1 MGCFCCSGI
10 AFEKCCQPYL
20 LGTSKAPTAETLMRS
35 RYSAYASNAIEYI
48 IRTTHPS
55 TRLQYDPI
63 SIENWAKTSTW
74 QKLEVVSKQSG
85 EMQDTKGKVEFK
97 AYFLDSQKIPHI
109 HHEHSSFKK
118 EKDEWFFVDGR
129 VEVSN

>member
-1 MGCFCCSGI
+1 MSCFCCSGI

-20 LGTSKAPTAETLMRS
+20 LGTSKAPSAEKLMRS
-35 RYSAYASNAIEYI
+35 RYSAYASNAIGYL

-63 SIENWAKTSTW
+63 SIETWAKTSTW
-74 QKLEVVSKQSG
+74 QKLEIISKQVG

-97 AYFLDSQKIPHI
+97 AYFLDSQKKPHI
-109 HHEHSSFKK
+109 HHEHSNFKK
-118 EKDEWFFVDGR
+118 EKDEWFFVDG
-129 VEVSN
+129 VVISS